1 MVDNDES
8 VRAALAGVLG
18 SAGFNVVALPSVYQF
33 IGKGAVDDHACILV
47 DIEVPGLEFL
57 NRHLS
62 SSRKRPL
69 IVLSASDKRSMR
81 RKARELGAVSFFSKP
96 VDDRALIDAIVRA
109 TESAS

>member
-1 MVDNDES
+1 MVDNDAS
-8 VRAALAGVLG
+8 VRAALPEVLR
-18 SAGFNVVALPSVYQF
+18 SAGFNAVAFSSVYQF
-33 IGKGAVDDHACILV
+33 IGRGTVEDHACILV
-47 DIEVPGLEFL
+47 DIDVPGLEFL

-96 VDDRALIDAIVRA
+96 VDDQALVDAIVRA
-109 TESAS
+109 IESHP